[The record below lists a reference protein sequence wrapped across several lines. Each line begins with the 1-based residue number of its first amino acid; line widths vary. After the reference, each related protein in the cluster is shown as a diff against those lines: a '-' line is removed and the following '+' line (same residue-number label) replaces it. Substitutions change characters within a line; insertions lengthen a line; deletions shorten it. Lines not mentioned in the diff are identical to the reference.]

1 MNNYSDCPC
10 FSATPIERQYLL
22 EYFESIRE
30 KCSALKEILVPD
42 NVRHQ
47 FKEVAEKEMDEAKHY
62 PILLSALRW
71 GYLKKITSPVHKYL
85 IENGRPK
92 KQLKRQYLEDL
103 IEKWMISKEE
113 LKPKD
118 ELKRHQESRG
128 YLGKLIE
135 IQIAEWLEVQDWKIN
150 NLEAICGKFDIE
162 ASSPDGNEYAFEIK
176 YIGQEDDKFLAV
188 VDSDI
193 PPDRF
198 KLLIEKLT
206 KKGDEPKIKRLVEKC
221 KSRTFDPY
229 SGSNF
234 IVLRAYEAAKQLH
247 ISSKRRIAI
256 IVISNLSGG
265 FLEIPIKENWMN
277 WHQPM
282 FLDACPQ
289 WDEFL
294 AENKR
299 KNPKKYGDI
308 EKDLQSIPNSLS
320 QLWIIEQ
327 GNGFTY
333 SLEKVIN
340 FGS

>member
-10 FSATPIERQYLL
+10 LSAIPIEKQCLL
-22 EYFESIRE
+22 EKFESIRE

-42 NVRHQ
+42 NVWRQ

-62 PILLSALRW
+62 PILLLALRW

-85 IENGRPK
+85 IENGMIKKRLK
-92 KQLKRQYLEDL
+92 KQYREDL
-103 IEKWMISKEE
+103 IEEWMISKEGLE
-113 LKPKD
+113 PKD
-118 ELKRHQESRG
+118 GLKRHQESRG
-128 YLGKLIE
+128 YSGKLIE
-135 IQIAEWLEVQDWKIN
+135 LQIAEWLEEQDWRIN
-150 NLEAICGKFDIE
+150 NLEAISGKFDIE
-162 ASSPDGNEYAFEIK
+162 ASLPDGNEYTFEIK

-188 VDSDI
+188 VDSAI
-193 PPDRF
+193 SPDRF
-198 KLLIEKLT
+198 KLLIDKLT
-206 KKGDEPKIKRLVEKC
+206 KKGDESKIKRLVEKC

-234 IVLRAYEAAKQLH
+234 LVFRAYEAAKQLQ

-256 IVISNLSGG
+256 IVISNLSWG

-277 WHQPM
+277 WHQPI

-289 WDEFL
+289 WDKFL
-294 AENKR
+294 TKNKR

-333 SLEKVIN
+333 SLEKVIK
-340 FGS
+340 FSS